1 MPVGSRAPLASLAF
15 VPAQWPGSQTLAF
28 QWPWEAL
35 SSSYCRL
42 GDGVGWRQ
50 GTINL
55 PACVWGWGGVG
66 WLQDSCAVFLE
77 ARAQTKAEWQE
88 WGEDS
93 FNQSIFPARTWD
105 PVRV

>member
-15 VPAQWPGSQTLAF
+15 VPAQRPGSQTLAF

-55 PACVWGWGGVG
+55 PACVWGWGRVG

-77 ARAQTKAEWQE
+77 ARAHTKAERPE
-88 WGEDS
+88 RGKT
-93 FNQSIFPARTWD
+93 FNWSIFPAPTWD
-105 PVRV
+105 LVWV